1 MALSTLSLLNYWLFI
16 IKSDMVSFKKRIH
29 LKKWPIYYRT
39 SHRRDL
45 EEGDY
50 IIFYKAGL
58 DNGQR
63 FLGTAKITSK
73 LVPSP
78 DKMDFVIGIDDAN
91 VWSKCPSIRDYLSKL
106 SFIKNELNWGIYL
119 QAGVKELTKKDYSL
133 ITGAA
138 EKMKNQK

>member
-1 MALSTLSLLNYWLFI
+1 LNYWLFI
-16 IKSDMVSFKKRIH
+16 FRSDIGSFKKRIDS
-29 LKKWPIYYRT
+29 KKWPIYERT

-73 LVPSP
+73 LMQSP
-78 DKMDFVIGIDDAN
+78 DKMDFFLTIGDAN